1 MRHVNVYGL
10 AGLLGAVVFTS
21 SVVVLH
27 VARPDIDWTRH
38 YVSEFA
44 NGRLGWIFAF
54 GVAVHG
60 LGNVALSLGLRRSLE
75 PGLLS
80 AGAVLLFAAAA
91 AGITAAAL
99 FPTDPAGSTPTFTGV
114 VHRAAAA
121 VSFPVE
127 LIALFM
133 FSAAFAMSARWRQ
146 YTRGSFALS
155 AIAAVTLV
163 GLFLAVLWNRMPGL
177 AERLALASLLL
188 WEFGAALG
196 LVRLSLSARQ
206 AGTNPPFDYRR
217 ANKNIDA
224 S

>member
-54 GVAVHG
+54 GAAVHG

-99 FPTDPAGSTPTFTGV
+99 FPSDPGGSALTLTGL
-114 VHRAAAA
+114 VHRVAAM

-127 LIALFM
+127 LIALFL
-133 FSAAFAMSARWRQ
+133 FSAAFAASPHWRRHARPSLAMSAV
-146 YTRGSFALS
+146 
-155 AIAAVTLV
+155 AAVALV

-177 AERLALASLLL
+177 AERLALASFLL
-188 WEFGAALG
+188 WEFGAALE
-196 LVRLSLSARQ
+196 LARSTSSH
-206 AGTNPPFDYRR
+206 ALHAMDWPNDLRP
-217 ANKNIDA
+217 K
-224 S
+224 